1 MTGYNWV
8 DKAIDQLDK
17 DYDEGIISHSEYN
30 QSMRELMQEAEEYD
44 NQDNYNRLW
53 DTDDD
58 Y

>member
-17 DYDEGIISHSEYN
+17 DYDEGTISHSEHN

-44 NQDNYNRLW
+44 NQDNYNRLCGE
-53 DTDDD
+53 